1 MDRENWRCC
10 IYKKNIKEKIIKA
23 AKETIGADL
32 DENESLIE
40 SGVDSL
46 ALVSLI
52 VSIEYAFDVE
62 FSDDDLQP
70 ENLQTLSSLIELTE
84 KYI

>member
-1 MDRENWRCC
+1 MDREN
-10 IYKKNIKEKIIKA
+10 IKEKLIKA

>member
-1 MDRENWRCC
+1 MMDRED
-10 IYKKNIKEKIIKA
+10 IKAKIIKA
-23 AKETIGADL
+23 AKEAIGADL

>member
-1 MDRENWRCC
+1 MMDRED
-10 IYKKNIKEKIIKA
+10 IKEKIIKA

>member
-1 MDRENWRCC
+1 MMDRED
-10 IYKKNIKEKIIKA
+10 IKAKIIKA

-70 ENLQTLSSLIELTE
+70 ENLQTLSSLIELTD

>member
-1 MDRENWRCC
+1 MDRE
-10 IYKKNIKEKIIKA
+10 NIKEKIIKA
-23 AKETIGADL
+23 AKDTIGAEL

>member
-1 MDRENWRCC
+1 ME
-10 IYKKNIKEKIIKA
+10 
-23 AKETIGADL
+23 L

-52 VSIEYAFDVE
+52 VSIEYAFNVE

-70 ENLQTLSSLIELTE
+70 ENLKTVSSLIELVE
-84 KYI
+84 KYL

>member
-1 MDRENWRCC
+1 MDRE
-10 IYKKNIKEKIIKA
+10 NIKEKIIKA
-23 AKETIGADL
+23 AKDTIG
-32 DENESLIE
+32 

-70 ENLQTLSSLIELTE
+70 ENLQTLSSLIELVE
-84 KYI
+84 RYL

>member
-1 MDRENWRCC
+1 MMDRED
-10 IYKKNIKEKIIKA
+10 IKAKIIKA

-32 DENESLIE
+32 NENESLIE

>member
-1 MDRENWRCC
+1 MDRE
-10 IYKKNIKEKIIKA
+10 NIKEKIIKA

-84 KYI
+84 RHI

>member
-1 MDRENWRCC
+1 MMDRED
-10 IYKKNIKEKIIKA
+10 IKAKIIKA

-62 FSDDDLQP
+62 FSDDDLQL

>member
-1 MDRENWRCC
+1 MDRE
-10 IYKKNIKEKIIKA
+10 NIKEKIIKA

-70 ENLQTLSSLIELTE
+70 ENLQTLSSLIELVE
-84 KYI
+84 RYL

>member
-1 MDRENWRCC
+1 MMDRED
-10 IYKKNIKEKIIKA
+10 IKTKIIKA

>member
-1 MDRENWRCC
+1 MDRD
-10 IYKKNIKEKIIKA
+10 NIKEKIIKA
-23 AKETIGADL
+23 AKDTIGADL

-52 VSIEYAFDVE
+52 VSIEYAFNVE

-70 ENLQTLSSLIELTE
+70 ENLKTVSSLIDLVE
-84 KYI
+84 KYL

>member
-1 MDRENWRCC
+1 MMSQMNVD
-10 IYKKNIKEKIIKA
+10 
-23 AKETIGADL
+23 IGADL

>member
-1 MDRENWRCC
+1 M
-10 IYKKNIKEKIIKA
+10 KAMIIKA

-32 DENESLIE
+32 DENESLIV

>member
-1 MDRENWRCC
+1 MDRE
-10 IYKKNIKEKIIKA
+10 NIKEKIIKA
-23 AKETIGADL
+23 AKDTIGAEL

-70 ENLQTLSSLIELTE
+70 ENLQTLSSLIELVE
-84 KYI
+84 RYL

>member
-1 MDRENWRCC
+1 MDREN
-10 IYKKNIKEKIIKA
+10 IKAKIIKA

-70 ENLQTLSSLIELTE
+70 ENLRTLSSLIELTE

>member
-1 MDRENWRCC
+1 MMDRED
-10 IYKKNIKEKIIKA
+10 IKAKIIKA

-32 DENESLIE
+32 DKNESLIE

>member
-1 MDRENWRCC
+1 MDREN
-10 IYKKNIKEKIIKA
+10 IEEKIIKA

>member
-1 MDRENWRCC
+1 MMDRED
-10 IYKKNIKEKIIKA
+10 IKAKIIKA

>member
-1 MDRENWRCC
+1 MDRD
-10 IYKKNIKEKIIKA
+10 NIKGKIIKA
-23 AKETIGADL
+23 AKDTIGVEL

-52 VSIEYAFDVE
+52 VSIEYAFNVE

-70 ENLQTLSSLIELTE
+70 ENLKTVSSLIELVE
-84 KYI
+84 KYLWLYGDT